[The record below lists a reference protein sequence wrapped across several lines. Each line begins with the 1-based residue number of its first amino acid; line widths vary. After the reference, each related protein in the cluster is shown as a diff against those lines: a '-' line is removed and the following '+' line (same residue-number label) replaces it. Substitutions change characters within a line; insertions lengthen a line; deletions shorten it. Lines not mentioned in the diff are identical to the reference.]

1 MEIMI
6 FENGVWRL
14 EKAGI
19 EAPAENKKTN
29 RNLDTNP
36 LNNLTAIEQED
47 FEERAAIM
55 EFDGNLTREEAER
68 QALRIILAKRNLN

>member
-19 EAPAENKKTN
+19 DAPAEIGKMI
-29 RNLDTNP
+29 RGSDTDP

-55 EFDGNLTREEAER
+55 EFDANLTREEAEC